1 MTLFDLA
8 TTNSLESAP
17 WPSGPDALLPW
28 LNARKPVL
36 LQGVYER
43 FPVMRDWRYE
53 WLSKRMTSIRIQRP
67 LEDGIYHYLGFERV
81 PIQEFDRILETGNNA
96 YALEPLRGKGVAQT
110 FPPDFRVELPEFI
123 PESMFRTSN
132 LYVGPGGNKSLLH
145 YDETHSLLMMLEG
158 RKRFMLF
165 PPSETGHL
173 YPYSIFN
180 LRALLQGRVIDSRVD
195 CSAMDYE
202 QYPALRRARGVA
214 GTLEAGQALLIP
226 AGTWHYIEAEGLNVS
241 VNYFWFQNR
250 LRDWLSRPLLDFWFK
265 RRILDGIDLARKVKS
280 ALPS

>member
-8 TTNSLESAP
+8 TSNSLESVP
-17 WPSGPDALLPW
+17 WPSGPDALSPW

-36 LQGVYER
+36 FEGVYER

-53 WLSKRMTSIRIQRP
+53 WLRKRMTSIRIQRP
-67 LEDGIYHYLGFERV
+67 SEDGIYHYLGFERV
-81 PIQEFDRILETGNNA
+81 PIQEFDRILEAGNNA
-96 YALEPLRGKGVAQT
+96 YALEPLKGKGVTQT

-123 PESMFRTSN
+123 SESAFRTSN
-132 LYVGPGGNKSLLH
+132 LYVGAGGNKSLLH

-165 PPSETGHL
+165 PPSETAHL
-173 YPYSIFN
+173 YPYNIFN
-180 LRALLQGRVIDSRVD
+180 LRALLQGRVIDSRID
-195 CSAMDYE
+195 CSAVDYE
-202 QYPALRRARGVA
+202 RYPSLRRARGIA

-226 AGTWHYIEAEGLNVS
+226 AGTWHYIEADGLNVS

-250 LRDWLSRPLLDFWFK
+250 FRDWLSRPLLDFWLK
-265 RRILDGIDLARKVKS
+265 RRILDGIDLARKVRS
-280 ALPS
+280 ALPT